1 MKMTKE
7 TNNDNYKR
15 SSGEQ
20 PLPKRTKK
28 RMRKLP
34 FVILGILIIFI
45 ILIVYAVSGYRSGI
59 NYAKKHNPNMK
70 VEKFNGP
77 VKNDGKISIL
87 LLGADKSD
95 GGKSRT
101 DSIMVAQYD
110 YIHKKMKVVSVMR
123 DTYAKIPGYRDYKI
137 NAAYSL
143 GGPELLRKALVEN
156 YGINPEYY
164 AVVDFKGFEKMIDEL
179 APDGIPIDVE
189 KDMSELIGVSL
200 KKGHHNLNGKELLGY
215 ARFRHDAEGDFGRVR
230 RQQQVIQALKQEM
243 TKPGAV
249 FKLPKVAGILRGYLN
264 TDIPDSALIQ
274 TGVNFGIRGD
284 KDVKTLTVPMKG
296 TYQDIQTAESGSA
309 LEVDKPANKKA
320 IQEFLNDNKDHKKDS
335 DKQQQ

>member
-1 MKMTKE
+1 MTEEDKNKE
-7 TNNDNYKR
+7 NYKR
-15 SSGEQ
+15 SSGS
-20 PLPKRTKK
+20 PPPPRKK
-28 RMRKLP
+28 RMKKKVRKLP
-34 FVILGILIIFI
+34 FILLGLLIILIVF
-45 ILIVYAVSGYRSGI
+45 IVYAVSGYKSGI
-59 NYAKKHNPNMK
+59 DYAKKHNSNMK
-70 VEKFNGP
+70 VQKFNGP

-110 YIHKKMKVVSVMR
+110 YIHKKMKIVSIMR
-123 DTYAKIPGYRDYKI
+123 DTYAKIPGYRNYKI

-179 APDGIPIDVE
+179 APDGVPIDVE

-215 ARFRHDAEGDFGRVR
+215 ARFRHDPEGDFGRVR

-243 TKPGAV
+243 TKPGAI

-264 TDIPDSALIQ
+264 TNIPDSALIQ

-309 LEVDKPANKKA
+309 LEVDKPKNKKA
-320 IQEFLNDNKDHKKDS
+320 IQEFLKDNSDSKKEDTQ
-335 DKQQQ
+335 KK

>member
-1 MKMTKE
+1 MTNE

-20 PLPKRTKK
+20 PLKKRTKK

-34 FVILGILIIFI
+34 FVILSILILFI
-45 ILIVYAVSGYRSGI
+45 IMVVYAVSGYRSGI

-143 GGPELLRKALVEN
+143 GGAELLRKALVEN

-164 AVVDFKGFEKMIDEL
+164 AVVDFEGFEKMVDEL
-179 APDGIPIDVE
+179 APNGVPIDVE

-200 KKGHHNLNGKELLGY
+200 KKGQHNLNGKELLGY

-243 TKPGAV
+243 TKPGAI

-274 TGVNFGIRGD
+274 TGMNFGIRGD
-284 KDVKTLTVPMKG
+284 KDVKTLTVPIKG
-296 TYQDIQTAESGSA
+296 TYQDIQTPESGSA

-320 IQEFLNDNKDHKKDS
+320 IQDFLNDNSNDSSNKK
-335 DKQQQ
+335 KEGQN

>member
-1 MKMTKE
+1 MTKE

-296 TYQDIQTAESGSA
+296 TYQDIQTAESDSA

>member
-1 MKMTKE
+1 MTKE

-215 ARFRHDAEGDFGRVR
+215 ARFRHDPEGDFGRVR